1 MYKRR
6 VRVLS
11 GKQIPRETVLKI
23 ISVFKESYVPNEAMR
38 DSVEG
43 FTSFDGYKTI
53 QLYPGDEFISEFDV
67 EIREED

>member
-11 GKQIPRETVLKI
+11 GKQIPREVVLKI
-23 ISVFKESYVPNEAMR
+23 ISVFKESHVPNEAMR
-38 DSVEG
+38 DSVDG
-43 FTSFDGYKTI
+43 FTSFDGYNTI